1 MSNGKITRSIT
12 GYYHTDVYEM
22 IQETFFGIEIVRLSS
37 HEHVMKCGNMPL
49 NIIIAPLPFECGFP
63 RILPTKNPTD

>member
-1 MSNGKITRSIT
+1 
-12 GYYHTDVYEM
+12 M
-22 IQETFFGIEIVRLSS
+22 IQEAFFGIEIVRLSS